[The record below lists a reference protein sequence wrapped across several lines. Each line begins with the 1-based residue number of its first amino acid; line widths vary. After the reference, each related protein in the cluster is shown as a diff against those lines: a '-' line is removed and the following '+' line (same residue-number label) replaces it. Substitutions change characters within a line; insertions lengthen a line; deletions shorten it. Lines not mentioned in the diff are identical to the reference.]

1 MVQLKAAQTP
11 SDLLEIA
18 ALFREYAAWLD
29 GNDPH
34 GIDLCFQGFDAE
46 LTGLPGAYAPP
57 RGRLFL
63 ARVRGEAAGCV
74 ALRALDGEVCE
85 MKRLYVR
92 PGHLGQGLGRTLVEA
107 VIDAGRQIGY
117 RAMRL
122 DTLPFMAAAIGLYER
137 QGFVRIPA
145 YYVTPVPGTI
155 FMELNLRTRAR

>member
-1 MVQLKAAQTP
+1 MRLEQATTRADLDAA
-11 SDLLEIA
+11 A

-46 LTGLPGAYAPP
+46 LAGLPGAYAPP
-57 RGRLFL
+57 RGRLYL
-63 ARVRGEAAGCV
+63 ARRGEAVAGCV
-74 ALRALDGEVCE
+74 ALRPLDDGLCE

-92 PGHLGQGLGRTLVEA
+92 PAHLGQGLVRTLVEA
-107 VIDAGRQIGY
+107 VIAAGRQAGY

-122 DTLPFMAAAIGLYER
+122 DTLPYMDAAIALYER
-137 QGFVRIPA
+137 QGFVRIPP

-155 FMELNLRTRAR
+155 FMELDLRAR